1 MSKSNCP
8 GANGFSWLRG
18 NIYQDL
24 EDGGN
29 RTTTSPQSHLQ
40 AFVSNDV
47 MQFFCMKT
55 DMTSDTNRK
64 PWPKG
69 QYCIYQKGSSCPAG
83 LLSGS
88 VLWDDENGP
97 VDEKNRNSHSG
108 AIPEGVYNMD
118 TKIFFCCST
127 SGNYTNPIEL
137 PTGKP
142 FYLMAYRPHCQE
154 VLNTVHTM
162 EYIVYDTEDTNNHNK
177 QVFPYPFGAE
187 FLNPRISYCYYQ
199 GNTCNFI
206 PNVKLFRSKLNSP
219 VA

>member
-1 MSKSNCP
+1 MWPSGQYGLPMPKSKCP
-8 GANGFSWLRG
+8 GANGFSWMRG

-29 RTTTSPQSHLQ
+29 RTTISPQSHLH

-55 DMTSDTNRK
+55 DTTTDNNRK

-69 QYCIYQKGSSCPAG
+69 QYCIYQKGLSCPTG

-97 VDEKNRNSHSG
+97 VGRKNGNSQSG
-108 AIPEGVYNMD
+108 TIPEGVYNMD

-127 SGNYTNPIEL
+127 SGDYTNPIEL

-142 FYLMAYRPHCQE
+142 FYLVAYRPHCQE
-154 VLNTVHTM
+154 VLNAVHTM
-162 EYIVYDTEDTNNHNK
+162 EYIVYDTEDTNNDNK

-199 GNTCNFI
+199 GN
-206 PNVKLFRSKLNSP
+206 VM
-219 VA
+219 